1 MENVKLLTDSFRN
14 ELNNI
19 LTYWEQ
25 HTVDLEE
32 GGFYGRL
39 TEDDRVVTGAIKGA
53 VLNARILYSFSAAYR
68 LTGNA
73 RYRKLAERSLRYI
86 KEYFMDPLFGGV
98 YWSVSHN
105 GQAVDTKKQI
115 YAIAFTVYGLAEYAR
130 ATGDTACLEWAKG
143 LYVDIEKYSFDAAK
157 GGYLEALTREWQEI
171 ADQRLSDKDANEKK
185 TMNTHLHILEAY
197 TNLYRVWP
205 DETLGRKIR
214 GLIDVF
220 INHIIDPNTFHLV
233 LFFNEDWERKSDII
247 SYGHDIEASW
257 LLAES
262 AEVLGDQTLLRSVRA
277 VAVKI
282 ALASMEGL
290 LADGSMI
297 YEFDLPADRRIKERH
312 WWVQA
317 EAMVGFL
324 HAAQLTGEL
333 GESGELGEH
342 ELTGGT
348 PLVEGAHFFQH
359 FQALWDFTRQHII
372 DRQHGEWF
380 WGINGDG
387 SLMKGQDKAGF
398 WKCPYHNSRACIEII
413 NRLKNQHS

>member
-197 TNLYRVWP
+197 TNLYRVWRDP
-205 DETLGRKIR
+205 VLAERIR
-214 GLIDVF
+214 GLIHVF
-220 INHIIDPNTFHLV
+220 RAHIVDDRTGHLR
-233 LFFNEDWERKSDII
+233 LFFDEHWGLRSNII

-257 LLAES
+257 LLVEA
-262 AEVLGDQTLLRSVRA
+262 AEVLEDAGLIRQVKELAVRI
-277 VAVKI
+277 V
-282 ALASMEGL
+282 LASTGGL
-290 LADGSMI
+290 NPDGSMS
-297 YEFDLPADRRIKERH
+297 YEYDRDKEHMAAERH

-324 HAAQLTGEL
+324 HAAQLTGE
-333 GESGELGEH
+333 S
-342 ELTGGT
+342 
-348 PLVEGAHFFQH
+348 HFYRKFKAVWEYTKQY
-359 FQALWDFTRQHII
+359 II
-372 DRQHGEWF
+372 DREKGEWF
-380 WGINGDG
+380 WGRRADG
-387 SLMKGQDKAGF
+387 TVMDEPGKVGF
-398 WKCPYHNSRACIEII
+398 WKCPYHNSRACIEVIR
-413 NRLKNQHS
+413 RLTAGPVWR